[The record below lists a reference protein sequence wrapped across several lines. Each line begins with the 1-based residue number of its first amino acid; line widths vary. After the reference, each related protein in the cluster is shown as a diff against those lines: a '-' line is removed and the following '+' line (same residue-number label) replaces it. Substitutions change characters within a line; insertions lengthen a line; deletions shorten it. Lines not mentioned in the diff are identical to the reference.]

1 MLMTRRIIAILIIIT
16 PVFVLSSNSFAQ
28 IKGDANEDGTV
39 TSGDIICVIRGIF
52 GMSCPNPDCNGDGS
66 ATSGDVT
73 CVIVE
78 IFN

>member
-1 MLMTRRIIAILIIIT
+1 M
-16 PVFVLSSNSFAQ
+16 AQ
-28 IKGDANEDGTV
+28 ADGDANEDGTV

-52 GMSCPNPDCNGDGS
+52 GLPCPNPDCNGDGS